1 MESLKRSN
9 TLLKVIANTPP
20 SSPAHACPHPPIFT
34 QAEAQ
39 RNADMLQRA
48 RAELADERQR
58 AQQVLLE
65 LATFEAEKTNMK
77 QEISGKTNM
86 K

>member
-1 MESLKRSN
+1 
-9 TLLKVIANTPP
+9 
-20 SSPAHACPHPPIFT
+20 
-34 QAEAQ
+34 
-39 RNADMLQRA
+39 MLQRA

-65 LATFEAEKTNMK
+65 LAKFEAEKTSMK

>member
-1 MESLKRSN
+1 
-9 TLLKVIANTPP
+9 V
-20 SSPAHACPHPPIFT
+20 HDCPHPPIFT

-39 RNADMLQRA
+39 RNFDMLQRA

-58 AQQVLLE
+58 CQQVLLE
-65 LATFEAEKTNMK
+65 LAKFEAEKTNMK